1 MVCVLFCY
9 KCCEHAVCCCFLH
22 CFNIKDKFP
31 HRELSAQ
38 KKIHTIQEK
47 KPICIKL

>member
-1 MVCVLFCY
+1 MVCGFFFY
-9 KCCEHAVCCCFLH
+9 KCCGHAVCCCFLH

-38 KKIHTIQEK
+38 KKK
-47 KPICIKL
+47 KYTQSKKRNPFA